1 MFGLFKSDPTK
12 KLVKEIERKRAESVQ
27 VQRSGDL
34 RAYAAMIADI
44 EALEDQLIQM
54 RDAQAAT

>member
-1 MFGLFKSDPTK
+1 MFGFFKSDPTK
-12 KLVKEIERKRAESVQ
+12 KLTKEIERKRAESVQ

-44 EALEDQLIQM
+44 EALEDRLIQM
-54 RDAQAAT
+54 RENQANP

>member
-12 KLVKEIERKRAESVQ
+12 KLAQQISKKRAASVH

-34 RAYAAMIADI
+34 RKYAAMIAEI
-44 EALEDQLIQM
+44 EALEDQLVAI
-54 RDAQAAT
+54 REAGEH